1 MLGPWATPIST
12 TSSATSSSHSE
23 VRISPR
29 TRPQLE
35 VAWTPRQARSRLTI
49 WWLLRHLLTIGLV
62 HVAVLATIYFLLL
75 LGDALF
81 TSYAIVMRDAVFVSY
96 VAQLGWLQR
105 MASDIKGAIAF
116 VVGLSALLQMLLF
129 LWRVFID

>member
-1 MLGPWATPIST
+1 
-12 TSSATSSSHSE
+12 
-23 VRISPR
+23 VRLSPR

-35 VAWTPRQARSRLTI
+35 IAWTPKRAKARFSL

-62 HVAVLATIYFLLL
+62 HVIVLATVYFLLL

-96 VAQLGWLQR
+96 VAQPGWLQR
-105 MASDIKGAIAF
+105 MASDVKASIAF
-116 VVGLSALLQMLLF
+116 VVGLSALLQMLMFTWRTLF
-129 LWRVFID
+129 D